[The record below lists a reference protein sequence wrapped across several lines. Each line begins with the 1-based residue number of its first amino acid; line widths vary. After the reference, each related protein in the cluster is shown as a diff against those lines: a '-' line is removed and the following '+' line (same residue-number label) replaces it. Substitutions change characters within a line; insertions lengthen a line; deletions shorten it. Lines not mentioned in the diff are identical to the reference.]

1 MTGTRASRGRVGMA
15 VVLAA
20 AFALAGVFVPGG
32 AQAKELEGFPVV
44 TQLNITGEP
53 VALTITPSS
62 DSLYVVSRGG
72 DGYLSVFNLT
82 TLELRYVVPLGGHV
96 PLGVASPPSSEGAYI
111 SMRDPAT
118 GTARVAL
125 VPRGSEQVAA
135 MMDAPNAGAMAVGPF
150 GRRIFVADET
160 GSISSFLTA
169 NLEFV
174 GMANLGEPIG
184 GMVLSTDETE
194 LFVTLPSS
202 RRIAVL
208 DSATFGVKKT
218 MGLKGRP
225 FRMSATPNRG
235 IISVSDQNSNQLT
248 MLEYSTLRRI
258 KDVRMEGQTVSVLH
272 STSYVL
278 AATSGARSALSA
290 IGLASLDV
298 VGRNVISPNPT
309 ALATDPWGRRAYLA
323 DSTSS
328 SVTVLDLASPAPG
341 TPSGL
346 QAVGIA
352 KGVEVSWSA
361 SAAPGTGAATRF
373 TARVLKTKKVC
384 RTATTSCTFTGLTPG
399 RSYVI
404 SVQGSNIR
412 GDGPQA
418 TVAITVPRRP
428 PAPGPIGPISPTDPP
443 KPGQSVS

>member
-1 MTGTRASRGRVGMA
+1 MTVVQPLPGRVGMA

-20 AFALAGVFVPGG
+20 AFALAGVFAPGI

-44 TQLNITGEP
+44 SQLNVTGEP

-72 DGYLSVFNLT
+72 EGYLSVFNLT
-82 TLELRYVVPLGGHV
+82 TLELRYVVPLGGHI
-96 PLGVASPPSSEGAYI
+96 PFGVASPPSSEGAYI
-111 SMRDPAT
+111 SMRDAAT

-125 VPRGSEQVAA
+125 VPRGAQQVAA
-135 MMDAPNAGAMAVGPF
+135 VTDAPNAGVMAVGPF
-150 GRRIFVADET
+150 GRRIFIADEG

-174 GMANLGEPIG
+174 GTTNLGEPVG
-184 GMVLSTDETE
+184 GMILSTDETE
-194 LFVTLPSS
+194 LFITLPDS
-202 RRIAVL
+202 RRVTVL
-208 DSATFGVKKT
+208 DSATFSAKKT
-218 MGLKGRP
+218 TRLKTRP
-225 FRMSATPNRG
+225 FRISATPDRA
-235 IISVSDQNSNQLT
+235 IVSVSDQNANRLT
-248 MLEYSTLRRI
+248 LLEYSTLKPI
-258 KDVRMEGQTVSVLH
+258 KDVRLEGQSVSVLH
-272 STSYVL
+272 STSYIL
-278 AATSGARSALSA
+278 AATSGARSTLSA
-290 IGLASLDV
+290 IGRPSLDV
-298 VGRNVISPNPT
+298 VGRNAISPNPT
-309 ALATDPWGRRAYLA
+309 AIATDPWARRAYVA
-323 DSTSS
+323 DSASS
-328 SVTVLDLASPAPG
+328 SITVLDLAPPAPG
-341 TPSGL
+341 IPSGL

-428 PAPGPIGPISPTDPP
+428 PAPAPIAPISPTVPP
-443 KPGQSVS
+443 KPGQNVS

>member
-1 MTGTRASRGRVGMA
+1 MTVARTFRGRVSMA

-20 AFALAGVFVPGG
+20 AFAFAGVLAPGG

-44 TQLNITGEP
+44 ARLNITGEP

-72 DGYLSVFNLT
+72 EGYLSVFNLT

-96 PLGVASPPSSEGAYI
+96 PFGVASPPSSEGAYI
-111 SMRDPAT
+111 SMRDAAT

-135 MMDAPNAGAMAVGPF
+135 VMNAPNAGAMAVGPF
-150 GRRIFVADET
+150 GRRIFIADES

-174 GMANLGEPIG
+174 GTTNLDEPLG
-184 GMVLSTDETE
+184 GLVLSTDETE
-194 LFVTLPSS
+194 LFVTLPNS
-202 RRIAVL
+202 RRVTVL
-208 DSATFGVKKT
+208 DSATFSVKKT
-218 MGLKGRP
+218 TGLKSRP
-225 FRMSATPNRG
+225 FRISATPNRA
-235 IISVSDQNSNQLT
+235 IISVSDQNSNRLT
-248 MLEYSTLRRI
+248 MLEYSTLKPI
-258 KDVRMEGQTVSVLH
+258 KDVRLEGQTVSVLH

-290 IGLASLDV
+290 IGLPSLDV
-298 VGRNVISPNPT
+298 VGRNVISPDPT
-309 ALATDPWGRRAYLA
+309 AIATDPFGRRAYVA
-323 DSTSS
+323 DSASS

-346 QAVGIA
+346 QAVGIT

-361 SAAPGTGAATRF
+361 SAAPGSGAATRF

-384 RTATTSCTFTGLTPG
+384 RTVTTSCTFTGLTPG
-399 RSYVI
+399 KSYVI

-428 PAPGPIGPISPTDPP
+428 PAPAPIAPISPTVPP
-443 KPGQSVS
+443 KPGQNVS